1 MAKRLSKNKVVVGI
15 SGGVDSAICL
25 DLLLKQGLD
34 AKAVYIEMAR
44 CRGSVSGDIRS
55 ARKVANLFGVDFEV
69 LDAKE
74 LFLDKVVSYF
84 NKELK
89 AGRTPSPCVLCN
101 PEVKIA
107 VLLKHADS
115 IGAYYVATGHY
126 ARIKQAGDFFL
137 LRRAKDCLKDQTY
150 SLCFLSQ
157 KHLSRMLL
165 PLGEFTKDEVYRK
178 SGEIK
183 GTKHLV
189 DRKQSQDFCYLGSI
203 GQNRY
208 CTENLP
214 YAKGNIVD
222 KTGRILGYH
231 NGMHQFTIGQ
241 RKGIKLPQGPY
252 YVIAKDIKNNEAIVS
267 KDESD
272 LLKKEVKLYPYNVI
286 SGVVPKRM
294 VVSAKLRSSQKLQR
308 AILKKNGKYLTL
320 SFYNAQRA
328 VTPGQIAVFYKD
340 ETCLGGGVI
349 NI

>member
-1 MAKRLSKNKVVVGI
+1 MAKKLSKNKVVVGI

-34 AKAVYIEMAR
+34 AKAVYIKMAR
-44 CRGSVSGDIRS
+44 YHGNVSDDIKS
-55 ARKVANLFGVDFEV
+55 ARKVADLFGVDFEV
-69 LDAKE
+69 LDARE
-74 LFLDKVVSYF
+74 LFLGKVVSYF

-107 VLLKHADS
+107 VLLKHANS

-126 ARIKQAGDFFL
+126 ARIKQVDGFFL
-137 LRRAKDCLKDQTY
+137 LRKAKDRLKDQTY

-165 PLGEFTKDEVYRK
+165 PLGEFTKAEVYRK
-178 SGEIK
+178 LGEIK

-189 DRKQSQDFCYLGSI
+189 DRKQSQDFCYLGGIDQS
-203 GQNRY
+203 RY
-208 CTENLP
+208 CTESLP

-241 RKGIKLPQGPY
+241 RKGIKLAQGPY
-252 YVIAKDIKNNEAIVS
+252 YVIAKDIKNNKVIVS
-267 KDESD
+267 KNERD
-272 LLKKEVKLYPYNVI
+272 LLKKEVKLFPYNI
-286 SGVVPKRM
+286 IGGVAPKRM
-294 VVSAKLRSSQKLQR
+294 VVSAKLRSSQKLKK
-308 AILKKNGKYLTL
+308 AILKKNGKYLIL
-320 SFYNAQRA
+320 SFYNAQKA
-328 VTPGQIAVFYKD
+328 ITPGQIAVFYKD
-340 ETCLGGGVI
+340 EICLGGGVI

>member
-44 CRGSVSGDIRS
+44 YHGNVSDDIKS
-55 ARKVANLFGVDFEV
+55 ARKVADLFGVDFEV
-69 LDAKE
+69 LDARE
-74 LFLDKVVSYF
+74 LFLGKVVSYF

-126 ARIKQAGDFFL
+126 ARIKQTDDFFL
-137 LRRAKDCLKDQTY
+137 LRKAKDRLKDQTY

-165 PLGEFTKDEVYRK
+165 PLGEFTKAEVYRK
-178 SGEIK
+178 LGEIK
-183 GTKHLV
+183 GAKHLV
-189 DRKQSQDFCYLGSI
+189 DRKQSQDFCYLGGI
-203 GQNRY
+203 GQSRY
-208 CTENLP
+208 CIENFP

-241 RKGIKLPQGPY
+241 RKGIKLSQGPY
-252 YVIAKDIKNNEAIVS
+252 YVIAKDIKNNKVIVS
-267 KDESD
+267 KNERD
-272 LLKKEVKLYPYNVI
+272 LLKKEVKLFPYNIVD
-286 SGVVPKRM
+286 GVAPKRM
-294 VVSAKLRSSQKLQR
+294 VVSAKLRSSQKLKR
-308 AILKKNGKYLTL
+308 AILKKNGKYLIL

-328 VTPGQIAVFYKD
+328 ITPGQIAVFYKD
-340 ETCLGGGVI
+340 EICLGGGVI